1 METNTQSLE
10 FALKAVNGIAEREE
24 RGTCTQ
30 KLKVKLERLRST
42 KLTRH
47 DQEVNFQTF
56 LVLTKSD

>member
-30 KLKVKLERLRST
+30 KLKVKLE
-42 KLTRH
+42 
-47 DQEVNFQTF
+47 
-56 LVLTKSD
+56 